1 MLLSR
6 IAPSSHPEPQPLI
19 LARERWCLFLDVDG
33 TLIDIAPTPDAAR
46 VAPGL
51 PTLLMDACRA
61 LGGALALV
69 SGRPIATLDLLFA
82 PRRWAAAGLHGLERR
97 DATGCLHGAA
107 VAHPGLCEVRDLLV
121 AAVADAPGALLE
133 DKGVT
138 LAVHYRAV
146 PAREPQLR
154 RAVHAA
160 AAQLGAAFHVLE
172 GDHVLEIKPAAANKA
187 DAIRAFLAE
196 PPFAGRRPIFV
207 GDDVTDLDGF
217 AVVEGAGG
225 LSVAVGDRVEAQR
238 RVASPRDVHALL
250 ADLAEGREPDR

>member
-6 IAPSSHPEPQPLI
+6 IATSSQPEPRPQLVKC
-19 LARERWCLFLDVDG
+19 ERWCLFLDVDG
-33 TLIDIAPTPDAAR
+33 TLIDIAPTPDAVR

-69 SGRPIATLDLLFA
+69 SGRPIATLDRLLA

-97 DATGCLHGAA
+97 DATGRLHGAA
-107 VAHPGLCEVRDLLV
+107 DPHPRLGEVRDTLV
-121 AAVADAPGALLE
+121 AAVACVPGALLE
-133 DKGVT
+133 DKGIT
-138 LAVHYRAV
+138 LAVHYRAA

-154 RAVHAA
+154 RAVYAA
-160 AAQLGAAFHVLE
+160 AAPLGAAFHVLD

-196 PPFAGRRPIFV
+196 PPFAGRRPIFI
-207 GDDVTDLDGF
+207 GDDLTDLDGF
-217 AVVEGAGG
+217 AAVEQAGG
-225 LSVAVGDRVEAQR
+225 HSVAVGDRVLAQR
-238 RVASPRDVHALL
+238 RVASPREVHALL
-250 ADLAEGREPDR
+250 ADLVEGRFPP